1 MSKVFFRLDNIVE
14 GPTPDELAAMFPE
27 LAGSELD
34 RKMQSVWATDPCIN
48 TFEVLAAVVNTPP
61 ENGFGESEI
70 QMVVSIS
77 ERLKDAEPN
86 ESRFFTPDE
95 WNYILKRLKA
105 FRWRVAHQ
113 RVLNLISRVALAPK
127 VEGE

>member
-1 MSKVFFRLDNIVE
+1 MSKVFFRLDNIIE
-14 GPTPDELAAMFPE
+14 GPTPEQLAATYPE
-27 LAGSELD
+27 LVGSELD

-48 TFEVLAAVVNTPP
+48 TFEVLTAVLNTTP

-70 QMVVSIS
+70 QMVVSITDQLKGA
-77 ERLKDAEPN
+77 ERN
-86 ESRFFTPDE
+86 ESRTFTPDE

-113 RVLNLISRVALAPK
+113 RVLNLISRVALAPR